1 MALTMHMYTSLP
13 ANMAGGSVGWPTSG
27 GTVRCVFLKSTY
39 TPDQDAHRAKSDL
52 VVASNELAA
61 AGDYVSGGGTVTN
74 PTRAIT
80 AAGNITTLDGD
91 DVVFTNLSGTFR
103 YVALVDGTASTGIL
117 YGYGDFGS
125 DQIVAGVGFT
135 IQWNASGIFQGTV
148 AP

>member
-1 MALTMHMYTSLP
+1 MHMYTDLP
-13 ANMAGGSVGWPTSG
+13 ANFAASSVGWPTSG
-27 GTVRCVFLKSTY
+27 GTVRAILLKSGY
-39 TPDQDAHRAKSDL
+39 TPDQDAHRTKADL

-61 AGDYVSGGGTVTN
+61 GGDYVAGGGTVTN

-91 DVVFTNLSGTFR
+91 DVVWTNLSGTFR
-103 YVALVDGTASTGIL
+103 YLALVDGTASTGLL

-125 DQIVAGVGFT
+125 DQVVSGVGFT
-135 IQWNASGIFQGTV
+135 VQWNASGIFQGTV